1 MKRTKRALK
10 LPALDSNTLAARAY
24 QTLLEAILTGKIK
37 PGEHLVETPLADQ
50 LRVSRFSVRDAFR
63 ELARDGLIEI
73 IPNRGAFVV
82 TLTPDDISEIY
93 ELRASLECMCV
104 ERAAQRATPEDFAH
118 LQEIV
123 QQMDSVERRNNRVIG
138 AQVDTQFHRVLM
150 NISRHQRAIQV
161 WERMSAQITIIVY
174 SVSNFYPLFGGFA
187 ARHQELVDLMGKRDA
202 PAASAYLR
210 NHILEGAQKL
220 IAAHQQ
226 VNQENQS
233 TAIFATR

>member
-1 MKRTKRALK
+1 MKRTAPTLD
-10 LPALDSNTLAARAY
+10 LPALDSHTLAGRAY

-37 PGEHLVETPLADQ
+37 PGEHLIEMSLADQ

-63 ELARDGLIEI
+63 ELVRDGLIEI
-73 IPNRGAFVV
+73 IPNRGAFVNRL
-82 TLTPDDISEIY
+82 TLEDISEIY
-93 ELRASLECMCV
+93 DLRAILESMCV
-104 ERAAQRATPEDFAH
+104 ELATQRATSEDFGQ

-123 QQMDSVERRNNRVIG
+123 RRMDTIERRNDRVAG
-138 AQVDTQFHRVLM
+138 AQMDTQFHRTLM

-174 SVSNFYPLFGGFA
+174 SVSSSYPLFGGFA
-187 ARHQELVDLMGKRDA
+187 ARHQELIDLMKKCDA

-220 IAAHQQ
+220 MSAHQQ
-226 VNQENQS
+226 NQMNQ
-233 TAIFATR
+233 TAATLTAH